1 MTPAINTAR
10 KAKVDFKIHEY
21 SHDPRADSYGQEAAE
36 KIGVSPDQVF
46 KTLVVSMDSNK
57 GSKALGVAVLPVSC
71 QLNLKLFAR
80 AMGVKKVTMAD
91 KTRVEKTTGYVLG
104 GVSPMGQKK
113 KLSTVVHDTAKN
125 FKTIFVSAGKR
136 GLDIELAPDDLVKL
150 TNGKFDRICE

>member
-1 MTPAINTAR
+1 MTPAINTAG

-36 KIGVSPDQVF
+36 KLGVNPDKVF
-46 KTLVVSMDSNK
+46 KTLVVSMN
-57 GSKALGVAVLPVSC
+57 SKTLGVAILPVSC

-80 AMGVKKVTMAD
+80 AMGAKKAAMAD
-91 KTRVEKTTGYVLG
+91 KKLVEKTTGYILG
-104 GVSPMGQKK
+104 GVSPIGQKK

-150 TNGKFDRICE
+150 TQGKFECICE

>member
-10 KAKVDFKIHEY
+10 KAKIDFKIHEY

-36 KIGVSPDQVF
+36 KLGISPDQVF
-46 KTLVVSMDSNK
+46 KTLVVLMN
-57 GSKALGVAVLPVSC
+57 SKALGVAVLPVSC
-71 QLNLKLFAR
+71 QLNLKLFAK
-80 AMGVKKVTMAD
+80 AMGIKKAAMAD
-91 KTRVEKTTGYVLG
+91 RKLVEKTTGYVLG
-104 GVSPMGQKK
+104 GVSPLGQKK

-150 TNGKFDRICE
+150 VNGKFECICE